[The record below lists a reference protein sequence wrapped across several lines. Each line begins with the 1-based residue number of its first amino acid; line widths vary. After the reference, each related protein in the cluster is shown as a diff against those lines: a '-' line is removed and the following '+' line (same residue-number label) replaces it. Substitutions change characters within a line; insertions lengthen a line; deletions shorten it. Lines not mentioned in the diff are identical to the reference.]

1 MAVSRFRGPVVD
13 KLALSKIA
21 PKPMTDVLSTNKVLA
36 EAIMK
41 EVNARY
47 GSVDLA
53 GNIQNAAKSFHVSF
67 SWG

>member
-1 MAVSRFRGPVVD
+1 MAVSRFSGPVVD
-13 KLALSKIA
+13 KLAATKIA
-21 PKPMTDVLSTNKVLA
+21 PKPMTDMLSTNKVLA

-41 EVNARY
+41 EVNTQY

-53 GNIQNAAKSFHVSF
+53 GKIQNTAKSFHVSF